1 MSKNDITGDKI
12 RTKGIL
18 SPEGEQNWERIFG
31 KKKKEQLNEYP
42 NNGVITEEEPPE
54 VEWWLV

>member
-18 SPEGEQNWERIFG
+18 SLEGEQNWERIFG
-31 KKKKEQLNEYP
+31 KKKKEINEYP

-54 VEWWLV
+54 VEW